1 MNNRRETLLRMIESL
16 ENEIKVCE
24 DAETEFSNQI
34 KECEVQIHANNQN
47 LVGVEDAIQNLKN
60 NIVEYEADIESFER
74 KLETVRFFMKK
85 RQVELDK
92 VKQKLDANQNSASI
106 KKELKERQEEYE
118 NSKSSE
124 DELIAKH
131 QHALDMVRTTH
142 VEIRHKTQDAINL
155 EDNIHDLLMQVR
167 VLKQSTRK
175 HQRTSTELQER
186 LENLSLELE
195 DTRRLKPLTPFSR
208 PRTELS
214 LRCETANEP
223 QTTRRLEYKVCNRSQ
238 RTESKRAR
246 IHTTL
251 ELEIP
256 NLTSCYEMI

>member
-1 MNNRRETLLRMIESL
+1 MIESL

-34 KECEVQIHANNQN
+34 KEFEVQIHANNQN

-118 NSKSSE
+118 NSKRSE

-208 PRTELS
+208 PRTEFS
-214 LRCETANEP
+214 LRCGTAKEP
-223 QTTRRLEYKVCNRSQ
+223 QTTRRLECKVCNRSQ

-246 IHTTL
+246 IFTT
-251 ELEIP
+251 P
-256 NLTSCYEMI
+256 

>member
-34 KECEVQIHANNQN
+34 KEYEVQIHANNQN

-118 NSKSSE
+118 NSKRSE

-142 VEIRHKTQDAINL
+142 VEIRHKTQDTINL
-155 EDNIHDLLMQVR
+155 EDDIHDLLMQVR

-186 LENLSLELE
+186 IENLSLELE

-208 PRTELS
+208 PRTEFS
-214 LRCETANEP
+214 LRCEPANEP

-246 IHTTL
+246 IYTTL

-256 NLTSCYEMI
+256 NLTSCYEVI